1 MCGPSYPRSNRPG
14 FTTLRVTPASMI
26 DVAAVARHALVAAWC
41 LMSVAVAADD
51 PRKDALA
58 RWTFGPTGVNASNN
72 ALEPVGGVEFVELT
86 DEDKVASVA
95 RGGTGWIARLQDGHL
110 DAGPHLN
117 LTGDAATVYLRARD
131 PGGSWEGGLFNKRGS
146 HEITNFNLFAADGRI
161 GGEFHG
167 EALALGSVAFPSQGT
182 MGSDWHD
189 LVLRYDGQ
197 SIEIFCDG
205 SRLGAVPWVG
215 GKLTQNDERLLIG
228 AESVGGAVARPFK
241 GEVEEAAIWS
251 RALTDEEIAALSPS
265 R

>member
-1 MCGPSYPRSNRPG
+1 MA
-14 FTTLRVTPASMI
+14 TLITWQVRILPVFLSCLLAGTQVSAGE
-26 DVAAVARHALVAAWC
+26 DAGHDALV
-41 LMSVAVAADD
+41 
-51 PRKDALA
+51 
-58 RWTFGPTGVNASNN
+58 RWVFGPEGAVGPQN
-72 ALEPVGGVEFVELT
+72 ALEAVGAVEFVELT
-86 DEDKVASVA
+86 GEEKVALKA
-95 RGGTGWIARLQDGHL
+95 RGGTGWVARLNGGHL
-110 DAGPHLN
+110 DAGRHLN
-117 LTGDAATVYLRARD
+117 LTGDACTVYLRARAPD
-131 PGGSWEGGLFNKRGS
+131 GTWEGGLFNKRGS
-146 HEITNFNLFAADGRI
+146 HEITNFNLFAADGRV

-197 SIEIFCDG
+197 AIEIFCDG
-205 SRLGAVPWVG
+205 SRLAAVPWAG

>member
-1 MCGPSYPRSNRPG
+1 MVESVTAKFALTAVLLLAALFSNR
-14 FTTLRVTPASMI
+14 S
-26 DVAAVARHALVAAWC
+26 VAA
-41 LMSVAVAADD
+41 SDD
-51 PRKDALA
+51 PRGDALA
-58 RWTFGPTGVNASNN
+58 RWTFASSGVVDSNN
-72 ALEPVGGVEFVELT
+72 ALEPVGQVEFVDLT
-86 DEDKVASVA
+86 GREKAASVA
-95 RGGTGWIARLQDGHL
+95 RGGTGWIARLQGGHL

-117 LTGDAATVYLRARD
+117 LTGDAATVYLRARNTS
-131 PGGSWEGGLFNKRGS
+131 GAWEGGLFNKRGS

-197 SIEIFCDG
+197 AIEIFCDG
-205 SRLGAVPWVG
+205 SRLAAVRWVG

-241 GEVEEAAIWS
+241 GDIAEAALWS
-251 RALTDEEIAALSPS
+251 RALGDEEIAALSSP

>member
-1 MCGPSYPRSNRPG
+1 MVASVTAKSALPAVLLLAALFSNC
-14 FTTLRVTPASMI
+14 S
-26 DVAAVARHALVAAWC
+26 VAAG
-41 LMSVAVAADD
+41 ADL
-51 PRKDALA
+51 RGDALA
-58 RWTFGPTGVNASNN
+58 RWTFASSGVVDSNN
-72 ALEPVGGVEFVELT
+72 ALEPVGKVEFVELT

-131 PGGSWEGGLFNKRGS
+131 TSGSWEGGLFNKRGS

-197 SIEIFCDG
+197 AIEIFCDG

>member
-1 MCGPSYPRSNRPG
+1 MVASA
-14 FTTLRVTPASMI
+14 PAATVSRAMMLLT
-26 DVAAVARHALVAAWC
+26 ALLAFG
-41 LMSVAVAADD
+41 SEHAADN
-51 PRKDALA
+51 PVHDALA
-58 RWTFGPTGVNASNN
+58 RWTFASTGVVDSPH
-72 ALEPVGGVEFVELT
+72 ALEPVGGVEFIELIG
-86 DEDKVASVA
+86 EEKAASIA
-95 RGGTGWIARLQDGHL
+95 RGGTGWIARMEGGHL

-131 PGGSWEGGLFNKRGS
+131 TSGSWEGGLFNKRGS

-197 SIEIFCDG
+197 AIEIFCDG